1 MGYANQRKVK
11 IGKRAKRSRDNLFAT
26 FNLDALQEAMNNLN
40 GSSGLLLWLYLNK
53 NMEGYSLELS
63 QKAAEEWGLKRDSYY
78 RAFKELEAKGYLIVG
93 QHGYEFRERS
103 DNHTDNTDNQIVSVQ
118 EQQRNNTDTI
128 DKTMVEDY
136 DIIPEYIYNNLM
148 DKPTDIGNGLV
159 KLSNGRIYRREKV

>member
-1 MGYANQRKVK
+1 M
-11 IGKRAKRSRDNLFAT
+11 KRSKDNLFAT

-93 QHGYEFRERS
+93 
-103 DNHTDNTDNQIVSVQ
+103 
-118 EQQRNNTDTI
+118 
-128 DKTMVEDY
+128 
-136 DIIPEYIYNNLM
+136 
-148 DKPTDIGNGLV
+148 
-159 KLSNGRIYRREKV
+159 

>member
-103 DNHTDNTDNQIVSVQ
+103 DNHTEGTDAQIVSMQ
-118 EQQRNNTDTI
+118 SQQRNNTDTI

-136 DIIPEYIYNNLM
+136 DIIPDYIYNNLM